1 MCGGRGA
8 HQNSLPEIEA
18 KLERMCLGVKYN
30 FLKALKFL
38 FLCVC
43 VCQSEFLHL
52 RASRLELE
60 ELDRDTGTARASRLM
75 DR

>member
-38 FLCVC
+38 FFCVFVFVRVNFC
-43 VCQSEFLHL
+43 ICE
-52 RASRLELE
+52 RA
-60 ELDRDTGTARASRLM
+60 G
-75 DR
+75 

>member
-18 KLERMCLGVKYN
+18 KLE
-30 FLKALKFL
+30 
-38 FLCVC
+38 CVC